1 MIWDMLRSSHFHNRY
16 KYDKSDFFYS
26 ILFHYFIILIS
37 EAAVLRKKVFWK
49 YATNLQGNT
58 HVEMWFQ

>member
-1 MIWDMLRSSHFHNRY
+1 MIWDMLRSRHFHNRY

-37 EAAVLRKKVFWK
+37 EAAALRKKVFWK
-49 YATNLQGNT
+49 YAANLQENT
-58 HVEMWFQ
+58 HVEVRFQ